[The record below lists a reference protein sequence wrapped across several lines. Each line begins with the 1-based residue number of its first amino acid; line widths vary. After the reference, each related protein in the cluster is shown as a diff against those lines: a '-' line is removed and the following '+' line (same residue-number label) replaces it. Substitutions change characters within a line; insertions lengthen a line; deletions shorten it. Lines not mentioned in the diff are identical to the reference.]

1 MDGVYSVAV
10 DFVVAFEGGAKSFP
24 GVLIFK

>member
-10 DFVVAFEGGAKSFP
+10 DFVVAFEGGAESFP
-24 GVLIFK
+24 GVLIFE